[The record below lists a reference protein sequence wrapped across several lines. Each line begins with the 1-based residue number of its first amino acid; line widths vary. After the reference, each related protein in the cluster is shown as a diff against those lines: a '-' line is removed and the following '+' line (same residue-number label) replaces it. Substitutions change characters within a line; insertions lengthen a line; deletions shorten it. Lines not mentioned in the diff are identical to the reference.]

1 MSFAHLPE
9 EQARRAE
16 QLYESLKAATEHDL
30 KAIAELLATRPD
42 ERLFGQTEFDLRH
55 LVHRLGAE
63 ALQTAAQQRK
73 KGGTKAPA

>member
-16 QLYESLKAATEHDL
+16 ALYESLRAASDSDL
-30 KAIAELLATRPD
+30 RAMAELLATKPD
-42 ERLFGQTEFDLRH
+42 SQLFGETEFQLRGM
-55 LVHRLGAE
+55 VHRFGAR

-73 KGGTKAPA
+73 KGGM

>member
-9 EQARRAE
+9 DQARRAE
-16 QLYESLKAATEHDL
+16 QLYESLKVATERDL

-42 ERLFGQTEFDLRH
+42 DQLFGQTEFELRDQ
-55 LVHRLGAE
+55 VHRLGAE

-73 KGGTKAPA
+73 KGGTQAPA